1 MHNPF
6 HISLWGG
13 KTAMNMKSEN
23 LAWVG
28 SVVDQLSGLVIVQ
41 FFIPSLEEET
51 KQVTAMQ
58 TLGIVLA
65 KISLAA
71 GPRPWHT
78 HRLFPAWGR
87 TDPTSKQSRSG
98 TCWNWKIQCFL
109 CCEQEKEAQTTP
121 TLSLHRKSSQFRDG
135 PFPSCTN
142 VCADSSLVKQY
153 GSFVSSNHP
162 APYFLIYKER

>member
-1 MHNPF
+1 
-6 HISLWGG
+6 
-13 KTAMNMKSEN
+13 MNQKFKN

-71 GPRPWHT
+71 SPRP
-78 HRLFPAWGR
+78 
-87 TDPTSKQSRSG
+87 
-98 TCWNWKIQCFL
+98 
-109 CCEQEKEAQTTP
+109 
-121 TLSLHRKSSQFRDG
+121 
-135 PFPSCTN
+135 
-142 VCADSSLVKQY
+142 
-153 GSFVSSNHP
+153 
-162 APYFLIYKER
+162 

>member
-1 MHNPF
+1 
-6 HISLWGG
+6 
-13 KTAMNMKSEN
+13 MNMKSEN

-71 GPRPWHT
+71 GPRP
-78 HRLFPAWGR
+78 
-87 TDPTSKQSRSG
+87 
-98 TCWNWKIQCFL
+98 
-109 CCEQEKEAQTTP
+109 
-121 TLSLHRKSSQFRDG
+121 
-135 PFPSCTN
+135 
-142 VCADSSLVKQY
+142 
-153 GSFVSSNHP
+153 
-162 APYFLIYKER
+162 